1 MALSTSPGG
10 EGANHLSADQPA
22 PNHPLAVRMGVIAG
36 VSHNMVIG
44 TVMGSFGL
52 MLASVEQRLGV
63 SAEQAAAG
71 IPLVLVGSSVLA
83 PFVGVLI
90 ARVSLRLL
98 LLVGALLTVAGYL
111 TLAWTNSYA
120 LYLMAYGLCFGP
132 ALSLAGSIGPATLVT
147 RWFNRNRGLALGI
160 VHLPVVIAVVP
171 WTLERALSVT
181 SAGTIY
187 LVIGLLCAALMLP
200 LVLLAIDHPP
210 GRVESV
216 APGPHEN
223 RTADGSLSMA
233 QLVARPRFWAIS
245 LAAVASMASSVLL
258 GSLLVPMGLSWGF
271 TRPEA
276 ALLQSIM
283 SLVGIAGSVL
293 FGWIADRIGG
303 GRALALI
310 GFDCAVLWAILL
322 QHPPFWLAALVIGL
336 IGMHG
341 AGAIPTLGRGLSD
354 AFGQASYSRGFG
366 LNTLIGL
373 PFIAFAVV
381 GSARV
386 HSLTRSYDGA
396 ILAMAGFF
404 VLAAILGLY
413 GAGGAKAKEPL
424 PAAA

>member
-1 MALSTSPGG
+1 
-10 EGANHLSADQPA
+10 
-22 PNHPLAVRMGVIAG
+22 MGVIAG
-36 VSHNMVIG
+36 VSHNIVIG

-71 IPLVLVGSSVLA
+71 IPLVLVGSSILA

-98 LLVGALLTVAGYL
+98 LLAGALLTVAGYL

-120 LYLMAYGLCFGP
+120 LYLIAYGLCFGP
-132 ALSLAGSIGPATLVT
+132 AMSLAGSIGPATLVT
-147 RWFNRNRGLALGI
+147 RWFNRNRGLALGV

-171 WTLERALSVT
+171 WTLERALTTVAPS
-181 SAGTIY
+181 TIY
-187 LVIGLLCAALMLP
+187 LAIGLMAAAVLLP
-200 LVLLAIDHPP
+200 LAMLTIDHPP
-210 GRVESV
+210 EGETL
-216 APGPHEN
+216 APEPSEK
-223 RTADGSLSMA
+223 RTADGSFSVG
-233 QLVARPRFWAIS
+233 QLLARPRFWAVS
-245 LAAVASMASSVLL
+245 LAAVASMTSSVLL
-258 GSLLVPMGLSWGF
+258 GSLLVPMGMSWGF

-283 SLVGIAGSVL
+283 SLVGIGGSVL
-293 FGWIADRIGG
+293 FGWVSDKLGG
-303 GRALALI
+303 ARTLALV

-322 QHPPFWLAALVIGL
+322 QHPTFWVAALVIGL

-341 AGAIPTLGRGLSD
+341 AGAIPALGRGLSD

-386 HSLTRSYDGA
+386 HSLTGSYDGA
-396 ILAMAGFF
+396 ILAISAFF
-404 VLAAILGLY
+404 AVAIVLGLY
-413 GAGGAKAKEPL
+413 AAGGVKGHAPAT
-424 PAAA
+424 AAA

>member
-1 MALSTSPGG
+1 MAAPVGTGS
-10 EGANHLSADQPA
+10 DA

-63 SAEQAAAG
+63 SAEEAAAG

-90 ARVSLRLL
+90 AKVSLRLL

-111 TLAWTNSYA
+111 TLAWTQSYA
-120 LYLMAYGLCFGP
+120 LYLLAYGLCFGP
-132 ALSLAGSIGPATLVT
+132 ALSLAGSIGPATLVG

-171 WTLERALSVT
+171 WTLERALSVV
-181 SAGTIY
+181 SPSVIY
-187 LVIGLLCAALMLP
+187 LSIGLIAAALLLP
-200 LVLLAIDHPP
+200 LALLAIDHPP
-210 GRVESV
+210 GHTETL
-216 APGPHEN
+216 APEPDAK
-223 RTADGSLSMA
+223 RTADGSFSVA
-233 QLVARPRFWAIS
+233 QLLARPRFWAIS
-245 LAAVASMASSVLL
+245 LAAVASMTSSVLL

-283 SLVGIAGSVL
+283 SLVGIASSIL

-303 GRALALI
+303 ARALALI
-310 GFDCAVLWAILL
+310 GFDCAVLWTLLL
-322 QHPPFWLAALVIGL
+322 QHPPFWMAALLIGL

-341 AGAIPTLGRGLSD
+341 AGAIPTLGKGLTDS
-354 AFGQASYSRGFG
+354 FGQASYSRGFG

-373 PFIAFAVV
+373 PFIAVAVV
-381 GSARV
+381 GAARV
-386 HSLTRSYDGA
+386 HSVTGSYDGA
-396 ILAMAGFF
+396 IVAIAVFF
-404 VLAAILGLY
+404 AAAVALGLY
-413 GAGGAKAKEPL
+413 AAGGAKGQEPTAV
-424 PAAA
+424 PA

>member
-1 MALSTSPGG
+1 MALSTGPVS
-10 EGANHLSADQPA
+10 EA

-63 SAEQAAAG
+63 SGEQAAAG

-90 ARVSLRLL
+90 AKVSLRLL
-98 LLVGALLTVAGYL
+98 LLIGALLTVAGYL
-111 TLAWTNSYA
+111 TLAFTHSYW
-120 LYLMAYGLCFGP
+120 LYLLAYGLCFGP
-132 ALSLAGSIGPATLVT
+132 AMSLAGSIGPATLVT

-181 SAGTIY
+181 SSTTIY
-187 LVIGLLCAALMLP
+187 LAMGVLCAVLMLP
-200 LVLLAIDHPP
+200 LTLLAIDHPP
-210 GRVESV
+210 GKTETV
-216 APGPHEN
+216 APEPSEK
-223 RTADGSLSMA
+223 RTADGSFSMG
-233 QLVARPRFWAIS
+233 QLLARPRFWAIS
-245 LAAVASMASSVLL
+245 LAAVASMTSSVLL
-258 GSLLVPMGLSWGF
+258 GSLLVPMGMSWGF

-283 SLVGIAGSVL
+283 SLVGIAGSIL
-293 FGWIADRIGG
+293 FGWIADKLGG
-303 GRALALI
+303 GRSLALI
-310 GFDCAVLWAILL
+310 GFNCAVLWLILL
-322 QHPPFWLAALVIGL
+322 QHPPFWIAAVVIGL

-354 AFGQASYSRGFG
+354 TFGQASYSRGFG
-366 LNTLIGL
+366 LVTLVGL

-386 HSLTRSYDGA
+386 FSVTRSYDGA
-396 ILAMAGFF
+396 IAAMCVFF
-404 VLAAILGLY
+404 VVAIVLGIYAASGP
-413 GAGGAKAKEPL
+413 KAKEPM
-424 PAAA
+424 PAAV